1 MRKHALFLACLVLL
15 VVLLEVPSQ
24 ASNMLRA
31 QANTPILTISG
42 TEARC
47 SVSYNGK
54 RTDSIS
60 VTLTLKQGSTTVAS
74 WSADDT
80 QFVSINESCAVISGK
95 TYTLVMT
102 ATINGVRQPSISVT
116 ARS

>member
-1 MRKHALFLACLVLL
+1 MRRHAFFLASLVLL

-24 ASNMLRA
+24 ASNALRLRG
-31 QANTPILTISG
+31 NTPTLAISG

-54 RTDSIS
+54 RTDNIS

-74 WSADDT
+74 WSAGQKGYDYYE
-80 QFVSINESCAVISGK
+80 QNYE
-95 TYTLVMT
+95 
-102 ATINGVRQPSISVT
+102 ATC
-116 ARS
+116 